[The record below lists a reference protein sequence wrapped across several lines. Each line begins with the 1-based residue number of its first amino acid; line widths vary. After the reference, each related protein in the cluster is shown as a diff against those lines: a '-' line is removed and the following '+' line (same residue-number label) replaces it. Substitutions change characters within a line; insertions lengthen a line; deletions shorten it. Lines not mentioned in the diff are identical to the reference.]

1 MSEAFTHQT
10 DGGRWLARRQRAI
23 LGDIPGLGKTRTA
36 LLGVQALGLGAPGV
50 ICPASALAVWKREA
64 QIIGLP
70 ADPVTLSFDVI
81 TRRGLDYAR
90 REFAGRPVIVDEF
103 HRGRLMTSQRTQWLF
118 SNSGLIRNWP
128 LPAWLLSGTP
138 SVRNPMDLWPA
149 LSACWPQLLAHYGI
163 LTAAEWERR
172 TCDVIYHE
180 KFVPGRGT
188 VNTKKVVGVKD
199 AAIVNEILSRT
210 MLRRTLDDVGL
221 DVPRVFHQELAVVV
235 QQDDDDIDEEVV
247 KRIFFDAQF
256 TNTVLEALKNDPHW
270 ARYRRRL
277 GEQKVQ
283 PLIAELREQLADS
296 DEKVVVFAHHTS
308 VLAALAAGLNEF
320 GVAFVDGSVSSA
332 KRAAEINLFQ
342 TSPRCRVFVGQ
353 NHACMESITLTAARR
368 VLLLEPDPVAGVNA
382 QLVQRVARIGSTASR
397 CIAQWVVAEGTLD
410 RQIVAQN
417 IRETEMVEKITP
429 STAADH
435 AETR

>member
-1 MSEAFTHQT
+1 MTDFIHQT

-23 LGDIPGLGKTRTA
+23 LGDTPGLGKTRTA
-36 LLGVQALGLGAPGV
+36 LLAVRQLGLGAPGV
-50 ICPASALAVWKREA
+50 ICPASALSVWQREA
-64 QIIGLP
+64 QIIGMP
-70 ADPVTLSFDVI
+70 ADPVTLSYDVI

-90 REFAGRPVIVDEF
+90 RVFAGCPVIVDEF

-118 SNSGLIRNWP
+118 GNAGLIRNWP

-149 LSACWPQLLAHYGI
+149 LCACWPQLLAHYGI

-172 TCDVIYHE
+172 TCDVIYFD

-188 VNTKKVVGVKD
+188 VNTKKIVGVKD
-199 AAIVNEILSRT
+199 AALVNEILSRT

-235 QQDDDDIDEEVV
+235 QQDGDDIDEEVV
-247 KRIFFDAQF
+247 KRIFFDAQM
-256 TNTVLEALKNDPHW
+256 TNEGLEALKSDPHW

-283 PLIAELREQLADS
+283 PLIEHVTPELHDS
-296 DEKVVVFAHHTS
+296 DEKLVIFAHHTS
-308 VLAALAAGLNEF
+308 VLTALVGGLSRF
-320 GVAFVDGSVSSA
+320 GVAFVAGQTPLA
-332 KRAAEINLFQ
+332 ARAQEIARFQ
-342 TSPRCRVFVGQ
+342 NDPACRVFVGQ
-353 NHACMESITLTAARR
+353 NIACMESITLTAARR

-417 IRETEMVEKITP
+417 IRETEMVAKTTP

-435 AETR
+435 AES